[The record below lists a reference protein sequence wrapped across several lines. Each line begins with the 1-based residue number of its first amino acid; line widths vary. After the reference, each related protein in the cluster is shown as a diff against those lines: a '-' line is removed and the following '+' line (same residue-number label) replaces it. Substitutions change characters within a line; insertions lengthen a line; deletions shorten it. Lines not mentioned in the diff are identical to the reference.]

1 MADRNKRIA
10 NKIFRVLPTYEES
23 DFESYYKYLKRI
35 IIELQ
40 GEERTRLLDEA
51 IIALKGLEAV
61 GADVEHDDVRRI
73 IIKHTTRISKGVEG
87 V

>member
-10 NKIFRVLPTYEES
+10 NKIFKILPMYEE
-23 DFESYYKYLKRI
+23 DFATYYKYLKRI

-40 GEERTRLLDEA
+40 GEEKTELLTEA

-61 GADVEHDDVRRI
+61 GTDIEHDEIRRI
-73 IIKHTTRISKGVEG
+73 IMRYTSKLSN
-87 V
+87 